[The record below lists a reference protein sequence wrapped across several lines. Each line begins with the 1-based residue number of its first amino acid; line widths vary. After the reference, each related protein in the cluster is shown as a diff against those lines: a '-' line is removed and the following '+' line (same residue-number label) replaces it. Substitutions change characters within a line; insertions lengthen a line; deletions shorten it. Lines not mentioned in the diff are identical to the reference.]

1 MIFNAVGGCVN
12 PYPVGAIYLSAAAT
26 SPASLFGGTWE
37 RLKDRFLLGAGDT
50 YTVGDTGGESEHQLT
65 VAEMPSHYHDDITI
79 NDKRL
84 TVWGEYGS
92 SGAFAMDSLY
102 NSSVHNNNFFR
113 TGNLGGDKPHNNMPP
128 YLAVYMWKRVA

>member
-50 YTVGDTGGESEHQLT
+50 YAAGSTGGEAEVALT
-65 VAEMPSHYHDDITI
+65 AEQNGPHLHNFPISSDTTPAGYGGGMI
-79 NDKRL
+79 NSYNLYPYKIG
-84 TVWGEYGS
+84 TES
-92 SGAFAMDSLY
+92 SGEGS
-102 NSSVHNNNFFR
+102 
-113 TGNLGGDKPHNNMPP
+113 PHNNMPP
-128 YLAVYMWKRVA
+128 YLTVYMWKRVA

>member
-50 YTVGDTGGESEHQLT
+50 YTVGSTGGEAKHTLT
-65 VAEMPSHYHDDITI
+65 VNEMPSHKHSTTYVVKSEFATQVGSGGTTALSGGSASIT
-79 NDKRL
+79 
-84 TVWGEYGS
+84 TEYS
-92 SGAFAMDSLY
+92 
-102 NSSVHNNNFFR
+102 
-113 TGNLGGDKPHNNMPP
+113 GGDQPHNNMPP